1 MRRADDGE
9 GGVPVLE
16 LGKGLIKFKACIK
29 IKRFALNEVKASY
42 LFSSCSSVVKESL
55 TSASHNIPA
64 ALRFFNASNICGM

>member
-16 LGKGLIKFKACIK
+16 LGKGLTKLKACIK
-29 IKRFALNEVKASY
+29 IKRFALNEVKKSY
-42 LFSSCSSVVKESL
+42 LLSSCSRVVKESL

-64 ALRFFNASNICGM
+64 ALRFFNDSNMCGM